1 MRNSLLIIG
10 AVALSVIL
18 WSASPYAAHSP
29 GGKTGSPA
37 DGSNCTQ
44 CHAGS
49 PQTISNWI
57 TTNIPSSGY
66 VPGQTY
72 TITLTGTHT
81 GVSRFGF
88 ELTAED
94 SKSNKVGTFT
104 ITNSTE
110 TGLTNGSHA
119 VTHTGNGLT
128 PTNNTKTWSF
138 EWTAPAAGTG
148 DVKFYA
154 ALNAANGD
162 QSAGGDVIYLTN
174 TQVIEDVNASIEGA
188 EANSHLK
195 LYPNPASD
203 VLNISYPATDDYQ
216 LKIMDI
222 AGKELIIRQLHA
234 GQINLKLDMGEL
246 EPGVYFVQI
255 TEGDRQIVKR
265 IVKQ

>member
-1 MRNSLLIIG
+1 MRKSLLIIG
-10 AVALSVIL
+10 AAALSVIL
-18 WSASPYAAHSP
+18 WAASPYAAHSP

-37 DGSNCTQ
+37 DGSSCTQ

-66 VPGQTY
+66 VPGKTY

-94 SKSNKVGTFT
+94 SKNNKVGTFT

-128 PTNNTKTWSF
+128 PSNNSKTWSF

-174 TQVIEDVNASIEGA
+174 TQVVEDVNASIKDA
-188 EANSHLK
+188 EAESL
-195 LYPNPASD
+195 LSMYPIPVID
-203 VLNISYPATDDYQ
+203 VLNINYSAINDYQ

-222 AGKELIIRQLHA
+222 AGKEFIIRHFRA
-234 GQINLKLDMGEL
+234 GQTNTQIDMSEF

-255 TEGDRQIVKR
+255 TEGNRQIVKR